1 DRRGAL
7 RLEPLCRGC
16 RKVCCG
22 RPPSAGGDGRKP
34 VTGSMRTGTYEYKSD
49 FARKYFSAGEARG
62 EAKGEARALLL
73 VLRARGI
80 PVSAEVE
87 ARVMGCTDLGRLS
100 AWVERAPFVETA
112 EELF

>member
-1 DRRGAL
+1 
-7 RLEPLCRGC
+7 
-16 RKVCCG
+16 
-22 RPPSAGGDGRKP
+22 
-34 VTGSMRTGTYEYKSD
+34 MRTGTYEYKSD
-49 FARKYFSAGEARG
+49 FARKYFSAG

-112 EELF
+112 EELFE